1 MKKSNSFTCKR
12 FGLAIGLLVAAQ
24 TVGAAPADDPI
35 GPDGTR
41 LLLFGKNTMNGVLPP
56 PIGLVKAV
64 FYRDPAS
71 DNNKP
76 IYLYVQDR
84 LHASLLQGGYHEV
97 IGCSPGLYR
106 FAVSV
111 KPLTTREL
119 DMRDQQQVHSLGAA
133 TQMIPTDLKI
143 DSPVAYFSISTSTD
157 GQTVM
162 VKTEKTGPSAE
173 RRSGLRKLNAVVR
186 SKVIETASCTFQ
198 EN

>member
-1 MKKSNSFTCKR
+1 MNKNSAFIYQS
-12 FGLAIGLLVAAQ
+12 FGLALGLLVAAQ
-24 TVGAAPADDPI
+24 TVGAAPADDPK

-41 LLLFGKNTMNGVLPP
+41 LLLYGKNTMNGVVPP

-119 DMRDQQQVHSLGAA
+119 TMRDQQQVDSLGAA

-143 DSPVAYFSISTSTD
+143 DSPVAYFSISTSTN
-157 GQTVM
+157 GQAVM

-173 RRSGLRKLNAVVR
+173 KRAELRKLNAVVR

-198 EN
+198 KN